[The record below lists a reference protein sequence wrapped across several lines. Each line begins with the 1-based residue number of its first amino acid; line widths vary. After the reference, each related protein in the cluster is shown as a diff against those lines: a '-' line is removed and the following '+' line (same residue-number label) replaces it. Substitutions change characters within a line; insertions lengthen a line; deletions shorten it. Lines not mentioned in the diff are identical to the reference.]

1 MQYLT
6 TPDIPEGS
14 RPTRYDYSTC
24 RHFSRIFLPDD
35 TQPDGKS
42 RSKYT
47 CVDCRRVRTMKV
59 AKI

>member
-1 MQYLT
+1 MQYVT
-6 TPDIPEGS
+6 TPDIPEGL
-14 RPTRYDYSTC
+14 RPIRYDAAHC
-24 RHFSRIFLPDD
+24 RHFTRSFLPDD

-59 AKI
+59 WKI